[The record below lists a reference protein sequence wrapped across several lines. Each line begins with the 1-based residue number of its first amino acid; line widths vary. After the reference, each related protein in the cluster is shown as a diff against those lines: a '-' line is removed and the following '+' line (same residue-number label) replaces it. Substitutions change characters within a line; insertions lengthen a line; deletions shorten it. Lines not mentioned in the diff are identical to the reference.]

1 MCTSVVGGDMEEV
14 KLIGT
19 AEPSD
24 SGYHVRRMEEVDN
37 LEEEHENNEGR
48 HVVKGHCIYFQ
59 DIIFFPK

>member
-1 MCTSVVGGDMEEV
+1 MEEV